1 MQQKPID
8 ILHVIAIAVGFMREA
23 RPELFTENHPLVT
36 LFRSLEDTHLGDR
49 VEKQIFEQSIEDT
62 LMMLYNVLN
71 TTVKQLQT
79 FH

>member
-8 ILHVIAIAVGFMREA
+8 ILHVITIAVGFMQEE

-36 LFRSLEDTHLGDR
+36 LFQSLEDTPLGNR
-49 VEKQIFEQSIEDT
+49 VEKQILEQSNEDT

-71 TTVKQLQT
+71 ATVKQLQT
-79 FH
+79 YH